1 MGILTLNFL
10 TKHTHQM
17 FGVICVKNSKWSVN
31 FSCTLN
37 IDSDHYCILKCNVPS
52 KSRRND
58 VDFTKVPT
66 HQMLV
71 ISESIVPFGVIE
83 LNIDRSSNFRSYH
96 IQSKNSHQPICQ
108 CLEWHNTSRISH
120 WIFHWKI
127 DSSHS
132 NRINL
137 NVIKSCFHSYE
148 NSALYSLHFDER
160 IKCSLAKHLRTQ
172 LASI

>member
-31 FSCTLN
+31 FSCTLIVIIIAFWN
-37 IDSDHYCILKCNVPS
+37 AM
-52 KSRRND
+52 SRQNPG
-58 VDFTKVPT
+58 DFIKVPT

-148 NSALYSLHFDER
+148 SSALYSLHFDER